1 MTGDPAEF
9 DYFASFYEACV
20 VFDTSLIMSCTVCV
34 SLLTT
39 HKFRYVLTSH
49 FNQDIVD
56 NWFSCIR
63 GKGRN
68 NDSRTTLEFESASKN
83 VAVNWTLDCPSRG
96 ANCQLD
102 FDSFI
107 GLMNYT
113 QQQRRSAGSASV
125 AEPTTSAKGAVG
137 TDLANIADAS
147 ADSEMD
153 RADVSAD
160 WCQLFALSDVDQNVL
175 CYMAAYMC
183 AKLNRCLSCQTCL
196 SAYVSSKQK
205 QQTST
210 ALHSASTQSRKFDWA
225 K

>member
-1 MTGDPAEF
+1 VTGDPAEF

-49 FNQDIVD
+49 FNQDIVE

-83 VAVNWTLDCPSRG
+83 AAVNWMLDCPSRG

-125 AEPTTSAKGAVG
+125 AEPTTSAEGAAG

-160 WCQLFALSDVDQNVL
+160 WCQLFVLTDVHQNVL
-175 CYMAAYMC
+175 CYTAAYIC
-183 AKLNRCLSCQTCL
+183 AKLNRRLSCQTCL

-205 QQTST
+205 QQTLT
-210 ALHSASTQSRKFDWA
+210 ALHSTSTQSQKFDWA